1 MDVEKLK
8 DLDVA
13 GFVGTYG
20 KYDSDDLKE
29 KLSSYTRAVLVQFAD
44 ALLNQVN
51 AALQQLQDCLPEEG
65 EQFDEAKT
73 EPLEAALA
81 ALRLAALLCADTL
94 HECHPNPPEGLCS
107 AAITLHD
114 HALLEL
120 GDARPDVQDAVAKL
134 CCIWWQYGAENR
146 EFLVSQTLPF
156 LLLRAISTGKAA
168 HVKACHAMRAA
179 LELLDFEDASIND
192 MKRML
197 LQAAI
202 CPAFVSRPE
211 GRKFLACLLTVHPS
225 MVQEMTSVIRNQI
238 PAGRRSVL
246 DAYGEVILRGWR
258 EAVGPCLA
266 EIETN
271 LIQNLMNAAL
281 HGSGQALVASIRR
294 VLGELHRS
302 KRLGGAGSVDAML
315 VRLYEPILFRAL
327 SAANAGVRR
336 NALQLLLDA
345 FPLLDPEASTEEQDE
360 LLVRQFQ
367 ALSDGLTDGCPSVR
381 VVAAQGICGVLNLY
395 WEIIPSATTAGFVSR
410 LTSQLAFDV
419 AMPAVRVAAL
429 EGLQLLVDNQHAQPV
444 LSKALPQLAPV
455 MWDPSP
461 RVREAMADLLLCI
474 STSRGLH
481 FWEVVP
487 LEVLLEQLV
496 GAGAAGPG
504 SSSVAQKLHQ
514 LLVPSYFP
522 NPQEG
527 AARIAALLKENRGA
541 GQSFCRMLV
550 APFIHFMDS
559 GKGSHQVQVP
569 LEDILQLASCLMS
582 HLLQHPPV
590 ADPRSPPRKQRNR
603 RRTGGGRGA
612 AIAEAA
618 EDAAGAP
625 GTAAGCGTRGKR
637 KKALATAAGAGSSAA
652 AAAAPGD
659 LEEQDEEQE
668 VDVMAVGVQEES
680 VDSWQA
686 LLAGLAEICAGVGMA
701 LQHELCDEQ
710 DVHGLFSESSLQQL
724 LAACPGAAA
733 ERCVWRV
740 AEALPCLAAA
750 RQLLLSRMQLLGSGQ
765 LLPEGLDA
773 AAAAA
778 AAVFGAGSAAGSQAG
793 MAADAAAVLACLA
806 AGTTGPKAAAMLCA
820 ALGLEWPG
828 CNSTSKPAG
837 TAAAA
842 ADAVTAGS
850 GDVESIRCR
859 CCGQSEPE
867 DCLLLCDGCDAGYH
881 TSCLVPQ
888 LSCVPEGDWFCPGC
902 CSDVKACSLGRGAAV
917 ACISWLLLS
926 DSGRQLL
933 ATQGLLQRALP
944 LVQQEAAAAAA
955 TVQAAF
961 GSVAA
966 AGQGDEAVVDGLVA
980 ALRLAALHARA
991 GMHVLAASIEEQPAA
1006 LAEGAVSILQQLASC
1021 CHLLRQLPKAAAA
1034 SHAVAESRQ
1043 LVGCI
1048 QQLLGLLKDVWCA
1061 LRLLGGAHGQAAQAG
1076 VAADAAATAAEC
1088 GCSLLA
1094 GLVAVSAAVEDE
1106 GGEASALQGA
1116 LVANT
1121 QLLRAL
1127 MTSPSSPAVQQRLS
1141 AWLLLWLEALA
1152 TSPLAAAGIALKQ
1165 DLPVLLSALLGDQQ
1179 AGGRAAAGMR
1189 NVSVVSGAG
1198 GLQAEQWLPLLAAA
1212 AAQADEADAA
1222 EGEEGSQ
1229 QQQQQLQQQESED
1242 EAADA
1247 ENRNP
1252 NTAAA
1257 AQPLVA
1263 AVKSKIGTTRA
1274 AAACLPAGVHL
1285 PPLLHAFVSAAA
1297 RQKQE
1302 PVLAGRCVQLSISSA
1317 KQADWRACLGGLRL
1331 GRLLGC
1337 SPAGEQL
1344 EALKEMK
1351 AAALQDNGTDA
1362 LLAAEQVDRVLGKVS
1377 S

>member
-13 GFVGTYG
+13 AFVGTHG

-29 KLSSYTRAVLVQFAD
+29 KLSSCTRAVLV
-44 ALLNQVN
+44 N
-51 AALQQLQDCLPEEG
+51 AALEQLQDCLPEEG
-65 EQFDEAKT
+65 EDFDEAKT

-81 ALRLAALLCADTL
+81 ALRLAALLCTDAL
-94 HECHPNPPEGLCS
+94 HQCHANPPDALCS
-107 AAITLHD
+107 AAIMLHD

-120 GDARPDVQDAVAKL
+120 GNARPDVQDAVAKL
-134 CCIWWQYGAENR
+134 CCTWWQYGAENR

-156 LLLRAISTGKAA
+156 LLLRAISSSKAA
-168 HVKACHAMRAA
+168 HVKACHAMRGA

-281 HGSGQALVASIRR
+281 HGSGQALVANIRR
-294 VLGELHRS
+294 VLGELHRC

-336 NALQLLLDA
+336 NALELLLDA

-367 ALSDGLTDGCPSVR
+367 ALSDGLTDACPSVR

-410 LTSQLAFDV
+410 LTSQLAFDA
-419 AMPAVRVAAL
+419 AMPAVRVAVL

-496 GAGAAGPG
+496 GAGAAAPG

-527 AARIAALLKENRGA
+527 AARIAALLKENPAA

-550 APFIHFMDS
+550 APFIHYMDS

-590 ADPRSPPRKQRNR
+590 PDARSPPRKQRNR
-603 RRTGGGRGA
+603 GTGGGR
-612 AIAEAA
+612 
-618 EDAAGAP
+618 DAAADGTEGRP
-625 GTAAGCGTRGKR
+625 STAAGRGGRGKR
-637 KKALATAAGAGSSAA
+637 KKAPAPAAAAGSSAA
-652 AAAAPGD
+652 AGADAEVP
-659 LEEQDEEQE
+659 EEEQE

-686 LLAGLAEICAGVGMA
+686 LLAGLAEICAGIGMA

-710 DVHGLFSESSLQQL
+710 DVQGLFSEASLQQL
-724 LAACPGAAA
+724 LTGCPEAAA
-733 ERCVWRV
+733 
-740 AEALPCLAAA
+740 
-750 RQLLLSRMQLLGSGQ
+750 
-765 LLPEGLDA
+765 
-773 AAAAA
+773 
-778 AAVFGAGSAAGSQAG
+778 
-793 MAADAAAVLACLA
+793 
-806 AGTTGPKAAAMLCA
+806 
-820 ALGLEWPG
+820 
-828 CNSTSKPAG
+828 N
-837 TAAAA
+837 
-842 ADAVTAGS
+842 
-850 GDVESIRCR
+850 GDVDSIRCR
-859 CCGQSEPE
+859 SCGQSEPE
-867 DCLLLCDGCDAGYH
+867 DCLLLCDGCDAGFH
-881 TSCLVPQ
+881 TSCLLPQ

-902 CSDVKACSLGRGAAV
+902 CTEVKECSLSRGAAV
-917 ACISWLLLS
+917 ACMSLLLLS

-933 ATQGLLQRALP
+933 SRQGLLQRAMP

-955 TVQAAF
+955 AAQT
-961 GSVAA
+961 AIRRA
-966 AGQGDEAVVDGLVA
+966 AGAGQADEAVQGVVA
-980 ALRLAALHARA
+980 VLRLGALHARA
-991 GMHVLAASIEEQPAA
+991 GMHVLAGGIEGQPAT

-1021 CHLLRQLPKAAAA
+1021 CHLLRQLPAEAAANPD
-1034 SHAVAESRQ
+1034 AEER
-1043 LVGCI
+1043 
-1048 QQLLGLLKDVWCA
+1048 D
-1061 LRLLGGAHGQAAQAG
+1061 GQAAQAA
-1076 VAADAAATAAEC
+1076 VAAAAAAAAEC

-1094 GLVAVSAAVEDE
+1094 GLVAVSAAAEEAEDT
-1106 GGEASALQGA
+1106 ADALKGA
-1116 LVANT
+1116 LGANT

-1127 MTSPSSPAVQQRLS
+1127 LASPSSPAVQQRLS

-1152 TSPLAAAGIALKQ
+1152 TSPLAAAGTALKQ

-1189 NVSVVSGAG
+1189 NVPVLGGAG
-1198 GLQAEQWLPLLAAA
+1198 GLQEEQWLPLLAAA
-1212 AAQADEADAA
+1212 AAQADDVDTA
-1222 EGEEGSQ
+1222 EGQDGS
-1229 QQQQQLQQQESED
+1229 QQQESED
-1242 EAADA
+1242 EDEDADT
-1247 ENRNP
+1247 ENQNP
-1252 NTAAA
+1252 NTRTAAQPAAA
-1257 AQPLVA
+1257 AAKAKGGA
-1263 AVKSKIGTTRA
+1263 ARTTA
-1274 AAACLPAGVHL
+1274 ARLAAGRHL
-1285 PPLLHAFVSAAA
+1285 PPLLQAFVTTVA
-1297 RQKQE
+1297 RQKQSGTA
-1302 PVLAGRCVQLSISSA
+1302 LAGRCMQLSISSA
-1317 KQADWRACLGGLRL
+1317 QQENWQACLGGLRL

-1344 EALKEMK
+1344 EALNGVK

-1362 LLAAEQVDRVLGKVS
+1362 LLAAEQVDRMLAVVS
-1377 S
+1377 G